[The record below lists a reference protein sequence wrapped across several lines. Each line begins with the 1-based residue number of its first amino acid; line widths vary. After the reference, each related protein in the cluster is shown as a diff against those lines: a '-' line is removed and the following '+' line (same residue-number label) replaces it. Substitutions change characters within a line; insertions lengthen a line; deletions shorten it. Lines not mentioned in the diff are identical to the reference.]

1 MIMNLEVLANAINK
15 TNTFFLNKVEKQVNS
30 AFTLRN
36 WVIGYYIVEYEQH
49 GLERAE
55 FGNRL
60 LEDLAARL
68 KDAGLKG
75 MSETNLK
82 LFRQFYNLYPQ
93 IRQALPDEFQDI
105 VIQSIAIRQTLS
117 DELIEIESSPAE
129 VLLNKLSFSH
139 FIELFKIN
147 PPAKRFFYERE
158 AINNNWSVRRLE
170 QERNSLL
177 YERYMLST
185 DKEPIKKEIKE
196 PKHPPLTP
204 ETVIRNPYV
213 LEFLGLDEKPHFT
226 EKELETAIIN
236 HLQKFLQEL
245 GKGFCFEAR
254 QKRITFDNTHY
265 RIDLVFY
272 HRILKCHV
280 LIDLKIGEFSHA
292 DVGQMNV
299 YLNYYKDQESYPGD
313 NPPIGIIL
321 CAGKKSEAL
330 VKYATAGMENKLF
343 VSEYMTN
350 LPSEASLAKI
360 ITEEQEK
367 IQE

>member
-15 TNTFFLNKVEKQVNS
+15 TNTFFLNKVEKQVN
-30 AFTLRN
+30 AALTLRN

-55 FGNRL
+55 YGNKLMAKLSNRL
-60 LEDLAARL
+60 REN
-68 KDAGLKG
+68 GLKG
-75 MSETNLK
+75 MSETNLR
-82 LFRQFYNLYPQ
+82 LFRQFYDLYPQ
-93 IRQALPDEFQDI
+93 IQQAVAVEFQNTEFQHLTIRQALPDQ
-105 VIQSIAIRQTLS
+105 
-117 DELIEIESSPAE
+117 LIEMESSSADE
-129 VLLNKLSFSH
+129 LLNKLSFTH
-139 FIELFKIN
+139 FIELFRIKS
-147 PPAKRFFYERE
+147 PAKRFFYERE

-185 DKEPIKKEIKE
+185 DKEPIKKEVKE
-196 PKHPPLTP
+196 LKHPPLTP

-226 EKELETAIIN
+226 EKELETAIIS

-280 LIDLKIGEFSHA
+280 LIDLKIGDFSHA
-292 DVGQMNV
+292 DVGQMNL

-321 CAGKKSEAL
+321 CAGKREAL
-330 VKYATAGMENKLF
+330 VKYATSGMENKLF

-350 LPSEASLAKI
+350 LPSEASLARI
-360 ITEEQEK
+360 IAEEQEK
-367 IQE
+367 IQ